1 MPLSEKVT
9 LRNDDKYHLTEN
21 LGLWSFVIYL
31 NCFVT
36 LQFQMIV
43 PQLINFWIFC
53 RTSLSYLVPPRL
65 ITFPDF
71 VLQIFQR
78 LLKRIVL
85 NKEPQKQRVN
95 EMEQEEQEDEYI
107 NAFDFLNNFSVD
119 IAKICY

>member
-1 MPLSEKVT
+1 
-9 LRNDDKYHLTEN
+9 
-21 LGLWSFVIYL
+21 
-31 NCFVT
+31 
-36 LQFQMIV
+36 MIV

-85 NKEPQKQRVN
+85 NKEPQKRVN
-95 EMEQEEQEDEYI
+95 EMEQEEQED
-107 NAFDFLNNFSVD
+107 
-119 IAKICY
+119 

>member
-1 MPLSEKVT
+1 
-9 LRNDDKYHLTEN
+9 
-21 LGLWSFVIYL
+21 
-31 NCFVT
+31 
-36 LQFQMIV
+36 MIV
-43 PQLINFWIFC
+43 SQLINFWIFC
-53 RTSLSYLVPPRL
+53 RTPLSYLAPPRV